1 MRAAFHVSVNLKTVS
16 CVCLRACVKGAVV
29 YLQISVTPLTCG
41 RVCVF
46 VHAYV
51 YVFLCAFLKWPRAM
65 LLQLRADEF
74 DVIVCGS
81 MACSREPSELD
92 DYMS

>member
-1 MRAAFHVSVNLKTVS
+1 MKATDESG
-16 CVCLRACVKGAVV
+16 CLRSLRMHTCLIACLDGAAV
-29 YLQISVTPLTCG
+29 YLQMWVHMCIRACIHVYVLLFAFFFSKWPLT
-41 RVCVF
+41 
-46 VHAYV
+46 
-51 YVFLCAFLKWPRAM
+51 M
-65 LLQLRADEF
+65 LLQLRADES

>member
-1 MRAAFHVSVNLKTVS
+1 
-16 CVCLRACVKGAVV
+16 
-29 YLQISVTPLTCG
+29 
-41 RVCVF
+41 
-46 VHAYV
+46 
-51 YVFLCAFLKWPRAM
+51 M
-65 LLQLRADEF
+65 LLQLRADES